1 MGENKHGRRKE
12 LFVDFEL
19 WIQTFLIGC
28 VTQLGFPALHPPL
41 QPMKVIRRC
50 WKGDAIAALAL
61 NLLVRLKRGKERQE
75 VSREWLEEELGE
87 SHEGESC

>member
-1 MGENKHGRRKE
+1 MTKADRNPRSSADRGESKHGRRKE

-41 QPMKVIRRC
+41 QPSSSRANSLWPLTDSMEARR
-50 WKGDAIAALAL
+50 LP
-61 NLLVRLKRGKERQE
+61 NSHRERPAK
-75 VSREWLEEELGE
+75 
-87 SHEGESC
+87 